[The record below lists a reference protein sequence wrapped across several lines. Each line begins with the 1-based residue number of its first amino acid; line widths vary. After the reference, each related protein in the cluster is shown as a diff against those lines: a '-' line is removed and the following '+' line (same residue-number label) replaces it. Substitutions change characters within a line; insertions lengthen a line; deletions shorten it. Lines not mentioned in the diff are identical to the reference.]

1 MRAGVLQHSVVEVVD
16 VPARDCEHGDV
27 DVLTEAHRPN
37 LLGQWLAL
45 EHPGLVVDLHAGVVA
60 AAEGPDDHDRQHG
73 DEGQAHHHIGDE
85 GCHRPD
91 SAEPDDAGLF
101 HVLHLLFPFFLR
113 T

>member
-1 MRAGVLQHSVVEVVD
+1 M
-16 VPARDCEHGDV
+16 

-45 EHPGLVVDLHAGVVA
+45 EHPGLIVDLHAGVMA
-60 AAEGPDDHDRQHG
+60 LPEGPDDHDRQHG

-85 GCHRPD
+85 GRHRPD
-91 SAEPDDAGLF
+91 STEPDDAGLF
-101 HVLHLLFPFFLR
+101 HVLHQNFLPL